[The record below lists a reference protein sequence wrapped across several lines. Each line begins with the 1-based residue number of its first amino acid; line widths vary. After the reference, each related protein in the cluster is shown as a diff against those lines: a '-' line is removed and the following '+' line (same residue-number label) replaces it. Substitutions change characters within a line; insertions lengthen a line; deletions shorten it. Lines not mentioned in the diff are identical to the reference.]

1 MFNKEIE
8 IKYFKYYYYYKCLI
22 LIKIKQLLTI
32 NIHFKWMQICKY
44 KLI

>member
-8 IKYFKYYYYYKCLI
+8 IKYFKYYYYKCLI
-22 LIKIKQLLTI
+22 WIKLKQLLTI
-32 NIHFKWMQICKY
+32 NIHFKLMQICKY